1 VKPKPL
7 LRAIASS
14 RETIEAC
21 LLANLPLLRDLG
33 DDIFLAVAR
42 APDGKL
48 VAHVLDKAFADQPQE
63 RCVLDPLGLALPI
76 HDGNWDFFR
85 SVGVEI
91 TIPVTLDLR

>member
-1 VKPKPL
+1 
-7 LRAIASS
+7 
-14 RETIEAC
+14 
-21 LLANLPLLRDLG
+21 
-33 DDIFLAVAR
+33 
-42 APDGKL
+42 
-48 VAHVLDKAFADQPQE
+48 VLDKAFADQPQE